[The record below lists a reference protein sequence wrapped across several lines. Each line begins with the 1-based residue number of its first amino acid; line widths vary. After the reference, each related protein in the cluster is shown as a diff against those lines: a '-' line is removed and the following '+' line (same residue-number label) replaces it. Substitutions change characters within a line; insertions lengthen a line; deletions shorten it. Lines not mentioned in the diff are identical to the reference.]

1 MTNTMNYKG
10 YLAQVDYDD
19 EDAVFTGRLVGICDG
34 IGFHADNVQALRQA
48 FHEAVEDYVA
58 VCAKIGKRPQQPY
71 SGRLMFRVSSDVH
84 RKVALAAKRSG
95 KSLDQWAEEVLD
107 HAVQ

>member
-1 MTNTMNYKG
+1 MMNYKG
-10 YLAQVDYDD
+10 YRAAVAYDD
-19 EDAVFTGRLVGICDG
+19 EAGIFHG
-34 IGFHADNVQALRQA
+34 EVIGTRDVITFEGTSVEQLREE
-48 FHEAVEDYVA
+48 FRFSIDDYLA